1 MVLLPRIK
9 ELAKENNVV
18 LDGLYSWD
26 ELKILQNEFDII
38 LKQMEIIGSLKGI
51 DAVSPMTFPFDVIV
65 DYLREDDEIKTI
77 SKEEALR
84 NAKDIVEDQIRLPK
98 VVG

>member
-1 MVLLPRIK
+1 MKEITK
-9 ELAKENNVV
+9 ELLQDCAHR
-18 LDGLYSWD
+18 LLFDMTD
-26 ELKILQNEFDII
+26 EQYEVLQNEFDII
-38 LKQMEIIGSLKGI
+38 LKQMDIIGSLKGI
-51 DAVSPMTFPFDVIV
+51 DAVSPMTFPFDVTV
-65 DYLREDDEIKTI
+65 DYLREDDEVKTI

>member
-1 MVLLPRIK
+1 MKKITK
-9 ELAKENNVV
+9 ELLQDCAHR
-18 LDGLYSWD
+18 LLFDMTD
-26 ELKILQNEFDII
+26 EQYEVLQNEFDII

>member
-1 MVLLPRIK
+1 MKEITK
-9 ELAKENNVV
+9 ELLQDCAHR
-18 LDGLYSWD
+18 LLFDMTD
-26 ELKILQNEFDII
+26 EQYEVLQNEFDII
-38 LKQMEIIGSLKGI
+38 LKQMDIIGSLKGI

-65 DYLREDDEIKTI
+65 DYLREDDEVKTI